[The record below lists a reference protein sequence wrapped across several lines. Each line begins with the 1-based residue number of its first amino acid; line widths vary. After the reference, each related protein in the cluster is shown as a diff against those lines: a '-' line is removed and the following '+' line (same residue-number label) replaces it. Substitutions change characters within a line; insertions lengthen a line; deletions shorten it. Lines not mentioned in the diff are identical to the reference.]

1 MQELTTGKRFLFHGH
16 AIAAAGKITSPFQDI
31 IPAQAASALSS
42 SGGYGSERAGEFRY
56 KEIFSFASAYT
67 QVVGTFVEKN
77 GGAYE
82 TLSLTAIEKVNIM
95 DVVTCDRVVGR
106 ITAKYPADGST
117 ATVSIA
123 GSRFERLR
131 VGDRFFEKLD
141 LPADLLANYDAS
153 EKSSYAAAGAGD
165 KTKTPEGDKTAEG
178 GEEYPPDVLYDFR
191 PISIPH
197 FGDVFLGEHF
207 AFPNL
212 RHLIMLRVSLGC
224 PVGGTVN
231 VGGAV
236 SGGDPYP

>member
-1 MQELTTGKRFLFHGH
+1 MQEPTTGKRFLFHGH

-42 SGGYGSERAGEFRY
+42 AGGYGSERVGEFRY

-82 TLSLTAIEKVNIM
+82 TLSLTAIEKVNIL

-106 ITAKYPADGST
+106 ITAKYPAGGGT
-117 ATVSIA
+117 PTVSIA

-131 VGDRFFEKLD
+131 VGDRFFERLG
-141 LPADLLANYDAS
+141 LPEDLLANYDAA
-153 EKSSYAAAGAGD
+153 EKSSYSAAGAGD
-165 KTKTPEGDKTAEG
+165 KTPEGG
-178 GEEYPPDVLYDFR
+178 GKYSPDVLYDFS

-212 RHLIMLRVSLGC
+212 RHLIMIRVSLGC
-224 PVGGTVN
+224 PVGGSLN